1 MIHDICC
8 CGSPEPGRR
17 GPHLVPE
24 CLPASLFPR
33 PPTVHPAPQ
42 LQPSFSFPGSP
53 TWERGHGLF
62 GGVAHN
68 IRLTSR
74 AMWLLRKI
82 TAVFFLLSL
91 LLWTL
96 VTLLLMCE
104 PMANEYPQVSL
115 RDYKVMKR
123 VAPSGNKSVEGEFFF
138 FSMRDSCNVVSSHI
152 L

>member
-1 MIHDICC
+1 MI
-8 CGSPEPGRR
+8 
-17 GPHLVPE
+17 
-24 CLPASLFPR
+24 
-33 PPTVHPAPQ
+33 
-42 LQPSFSFPGSP
+42 
-53 TWERGHGLF
+53 WERGHGYV

-96 VTLLLMCE
+96 VTFLLMCE

-115 RDYKVMKR
+115 RDYEVMKG
-123 VAPSGNKSVEGEFFF
+123 VAPSGNKSVEGKLP
-138 FSMRDSCNVVSSHI
+138 MRDSCNVVSSHI

>member
-1 MIHDICC
+1 
-8 CGSPEPGRR
+8 
-17 GPHLVPE
+17 
-24 CLPASLFPR
+24 
-33 PPTVHPAPQ
+33 
-42 LQPSFSFPGSP
+42 
-53 TWERGHGLF
+53 
-62 GGVAHN
+62 
-68 IRLTSR
+68 
-74 AMWLLRKI
+74 MWLLRKI

-138 FSMRDSCNVVSSHI
+138 FFDEGFLQRGLQSYPMISTCRCCRVVYKKVTI
-152 L
+152 TF